1 MIFFGNQLT
10 ISNLKEKKTPVYLAL
25 QIDIYLL

>member
-10 ISNLKEKKTPVYLAL
+10 ISNLKEKNPEYLAL
-25 QIDIYLL
+25 QIDLYLL